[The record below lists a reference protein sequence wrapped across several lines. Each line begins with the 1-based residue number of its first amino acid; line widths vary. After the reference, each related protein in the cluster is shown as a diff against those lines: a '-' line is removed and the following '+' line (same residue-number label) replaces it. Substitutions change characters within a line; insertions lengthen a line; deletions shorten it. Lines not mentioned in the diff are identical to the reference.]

1 MPGNNKISQHRNKI
15 DKIDSKV
22 LALLNRRAEHS
33 LKIREIKK
41 ENGTEI
47 YDKAREEEIIKQ
59 LCEQNEGPLKDKD
72 IKNLYKDILK
82 TMREL

>member
-15 DKIDSKV
+15 DKIDLKV

-72 IKNLYKDILK
+72 IENLYKDILK

>member
-1 MPGNNKISQHRNKI
+1 MPGNNKISQNRNMI
-15 DKIDSKV
+15 DSIDSKV

-41 ENGTEI
+41 ENGIEI
-47 YDKAREEEIIKQ
+47 HDKAREEEIIKQ
-59 LCEQNEGPLKDKD
+59 LCEQNKGPLKDKD
-72 IKNLYKDILK
+72 VENLYKDILK